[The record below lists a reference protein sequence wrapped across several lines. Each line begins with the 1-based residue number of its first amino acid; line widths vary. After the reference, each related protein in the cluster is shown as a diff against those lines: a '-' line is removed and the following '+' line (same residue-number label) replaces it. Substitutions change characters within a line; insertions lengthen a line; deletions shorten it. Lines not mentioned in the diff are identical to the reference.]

1 METIGRYVIEGEL
14 GRGAMGVVYRAK
26 DPVISRV
33 VAIKRIRLDVF
44 QDPAELEMVRQR
56 LFREAQ
62 SAGCLSHSGIVTVY
76 DIQEDKGMTNVFME
90 FVDGEPLDNVMR
102 KGTLN
107 QAQILN
113 ILRQSAS
120 ALDYAHSMGIV
131 HRDIKPANILIR
143 KDGVAKIADFGVAKI
158 QSQSAT
164 QTGMILGTP
173 SYMSPEQVQG
183 LPIDGR
189 SDQFSLAVM
198 AFEMLTGSKPFK
210 AESLATLIHQLIAS
224 TPMNA
229 SDVNPTLPAGINAAL
244 HRALSREAKDRYPN
258 CAAFIAE
265 LAGVDASWEVPGK
278 PGVGEL
284 PTMIASSQQMTA
296 VQSSQQVLSTQA
308 QLADRTAAFRN
319 RITLNEEAKAAVVKP
334 ARPKESIVRTIL
346 ALLVSLCV
354 LGLLGFGALKLYERQ
369 QTQPLKMKSKKQ
381 EKNEP

>member
-90 FVDGEPLDNVMR
+90 FVDGQPLDSVMR
-102 KGTLN
+102 KGLLDRGQT
-107 QAQILN
+107 LN
-113 ILRQSAS
+113 ILRQSAA

-131 HRDIKPANILIR
+131 HRDIKPANILLR
-143 KDGVAKIADFGVAKI
+143 NDGVAKIADFGVAKI

-183 LPIDGR
+183 LPVDGR
-189 SDQFSLAVM
+189 SDQFALGVM
-198 AFEMLTGSKPFK
+198 SFEMLTGAKPFK
-210 AESLATLIHQLIAS
+210 AESLATLIHQLMVA
-224 TPMNA
+224 TPLDA
-229 SDVNPTLPAGINAAL
+229 TELNPSLPPAINAVL
-244 HRALSREAKDRYPN
+244 RRALARDPKDRYPD
-258 CAAFIAE
+258 CVSFIAD
-265 LAGVDASWEVPGK
+265 LAAVEMDWSLPGAT
-278 PGVGEL
+278 PSGEM
-284 PTMIASSQQMTA
+284 PTVIASSQQTTKL
-296 VQSSQQVLSTQA
+296 QLPNSQT
-308 QLADRTAAFRN
+308 QLADRTAAFKS
-319 RITLNEEAKAAVVKP
+319 RIATKEEVREEVPESAIVSRLRMAV
-334 ARPKESIVRTIL
+334 AI
-346 ALLVSLCV
+346 LVSICV
-354 LGLLGFGALKLYERQ
+354 LGLLAYGGKVLFDRQ
-369 QTQPLKMKSKKQ
+369 KVPQIKSKISLQ
-381 EKNEP
+381 ENNAQ